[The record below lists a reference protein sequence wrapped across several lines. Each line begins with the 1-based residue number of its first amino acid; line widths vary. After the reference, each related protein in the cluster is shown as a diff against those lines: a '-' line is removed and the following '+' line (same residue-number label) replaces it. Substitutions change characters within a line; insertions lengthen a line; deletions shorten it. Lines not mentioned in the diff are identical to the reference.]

1 MTIDQSILKNTIFL
15 VDDDHDI
22 LTSLSALFELSGFK
36 TKTYTSALDY
46 LQRLDDKPGCLISD
60 ISMPE
65 MNGIELLTELNKVE
79 HARPTLFI
87 TGVATVELAVKA
99 MKLGAVDFVSKPIT
113 TDDLLEK
120 VVKMLTDF
128 ETCKEVIS
136 RYKTLTKREKQVYG
150 LIVKGL
156 TNTAISEKIFLTV
169 STVEKHRSTI
179 MKKMKADNLAILM
192 TTVNQIKLLN
202 IETTPS

>member
-1 MTIDQSILKNTIFL
+1 
-15 VDDDHDI
+15 
-22 LTSLSALFELSGFK
+22 
-36 TKTYTSALDY
+36 
-46 LQRLDDKPGCLISD
+46 LISD